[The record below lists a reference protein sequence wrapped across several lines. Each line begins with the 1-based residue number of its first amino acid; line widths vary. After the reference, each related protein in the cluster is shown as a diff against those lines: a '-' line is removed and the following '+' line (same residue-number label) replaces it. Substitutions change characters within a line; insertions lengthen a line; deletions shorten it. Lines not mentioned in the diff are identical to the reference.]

1 MTGSHLQKRHSG
13 DHTVIRA
20 RLRRIAL
27 LPAAV
32 GLVLLGI
39 AAVLA
44 MIMEPSFIYG
54 VVVSGTVIAAI
65 AVTSLGLRLIR
76 RACTTV
82 CRRLSPIRLFFE
94 YPEAVKHA
102 EMRRDLDALEEALRF
117 GLFGGLVALMPAQQA
132 VRLVTQLRDAAASG
146 VPQLSES
153 LDQEL
158 SSLRAD
164 CERWLDTL
172 A

>member
-20 RLRRIAL
+20 RLQKIAL
-27 LPAAV
+27 LPAAA

-44 MIMEPSFIYG
+44 LLVEPSFLYG
-54 VVVSGTVIAAI
+54 VVVSGMVVAAI
-65 AVTSLGLRLIR
+65 AVVLLGLRLIR

-82 CRRLSPIRLFFE
+82 CRHLSSVRLFFE
-94 YPEAVKHA
+94 YPESA
-102 EMRRDLDALEEALRF
+102 ELTARRRDLDALEEALRF
-117 GLFGGLVALMPAQQA
+117 RLFGGLVPLMSEKQTAPF
-132 VRLVTQLRDAAASG
+132 VTALRDAATG
-146 VPQLSES
+146 WPPQLSEGLEEELAS
-153 LDQEL
+153 LEI
-158 SSLRAD
+158 D